1 MIDAII
7 HSNQEAR
14 EEADERFQLVYVE
27 AVSLEN
33 RTDAEKK

>member
-1 MIDAII
+1 M
-7 HSNQEAR
+7 EAR

-33 RTDAEKK
+33 RTDTEKKWPCLGEQ